1 MCFFARTPK
10 LQLCSDSGSNSQGLC
25 PISFFGRSCQ
35 FGWEF
40 GTCWILHF
48 PEWQLLLSAVSFS
61 VDHVNS
67 LVSAERMLESGMRW
81 VLHFPEWQLQLA
93 VAETET
99 KSHGIKKH
107 GSNSLVKVKVAVAL
121 VDSRLSDDTG
131 YLHQPLGSQ

>member
-1 MCFFARTPK
+1 
-10 LQLCSDSGSNSQGLC
+10 
-25 PISFFGRSCQ
+25 
-35 FGWEF
+35 
-40 GTCWILHF
+40 
-48 PEWQLLLSAVSFS
+48 VSFS